1 MKTRLKKLWTIKA
14 FRVFA
19 WNTFNGIITLISSL
33 LLMQVNPTLVALA
46 PIIMSG
52 LNMFTK
58 YINKKYFND
67 L

>member
-1 MKTRLKKLWTIKA
+1 
-14 FRVFA
+14 
-19 WNTFNGIITLISSL
+19 
-33 LLMQVNPTLVALA
+33 LVALA

-67 L
+67 LWVDKTA